1 MDGEECADV
10 MTWSGKGSLASF
22 DCSISLIMTLL
33 TQGYALHNLFCS
45 IICSFSLSLS
55 LFFFFFLINKPM
67 KEYTKCHASLVVDGP

>member
-55 LFFFFFLINKPM
+55 LFFFFFFAKHPYERVHKMPCFI
-67 KEYTKCHASLVVDGP
+67 SS

>member
-55 LFFFFFLINKPM
+55 LFFFFFAKHPYERVHKMPCFI
-67 KEYTKCHASLVVDGP
+67 SS